1 MNRPEKAKNW
11 LAQALYLGPLYR
23 YRRLFQPQLTLVYSS
38 YVEP

>member
-11 LAQALYLGPLYR
+11 LAQALYFGLLCR
-23 YRRLFQPQLTLVYSS
+23 YRRLFQPELTLAYSS